1 MYSSTFASQSAMSK
15 SSLAYNGMLLLT
27 NSLVFQDRISSSQ
40 SSSKTELHK
49 SKIKT
54 GKKFSDYTMHIKV
67 QLFYN
72 DKENAAQFYQKK
84 TLNSKE
90 IHKQTRCKMKQLL
103 DKYVN
108 EYLKDDAVY
117 ASDLSECSTS
127 LAHSSYPPGYCL
139 ALVKPI

>member
-1 MYSSTFASQSAMSK
+1 
-15 SSLAYNGMLLLT
+15 MLLLT

-84 TLNSKE
+84 TS
-90 IHKQTRCKMKQLL
+90 
-103 DKYVN
+103 
-108 EYLKDDAVY
+108 
-117 ASDLSECSTS
+117 
-127 LAHSSYPPGYCL
+127 
-139 ALVKPI
+139 